1 MSENNNASSGL
12 LFFLAGMAIGAI
24 LAVLFAPK
32 SGDET
37 REYIAEKAG
46 EGRAYVSAKGKE
58 LRKQAEELVERSKD
72 LVAKQ
77 KEVLSAALEAGRE
90 AYQDEKA
97 KAR

>member
-12 LFFLAGMAIGAI
+12 LFFLAGMGIGAI

-32 SGDET
+32 SGEET
-37 REYIAEKAG
+37 REYIAEKAE
-46 EGRAYVSAKGKE
+46 EGRAYVGAKGRE
-58 LRKQAEELVERSKD
+58 LRKEAEELVERSKD

-77 KEVLSAALEAGRE
+77 KEVLSAALEAGRQ